1 MMNKEEILAKSK
13 QENRGMDYVNLE
25 VSRNSMQFGWV
36 VIVILLAAAMV
47 GNAVTQERASYEIG
61 FAILAGSAAVFGYK
75 YLKLRK
81 KHELVFTVLYGLGAL
96 ANLVGWILQL
106 TK

>member
-1 MMNKEEILAKSK
+1 MKKDENIL
-13 QENRGMDYVNLE
+13 
-25 VSRNSMQFGWV
+25 VSGLGTAGFD
-36 VIVILLAAAMV
+36 LF
-47 GNAVTQERASYEIG
+47 

-106 TK
+106 SVG

>member
-47 GNAVTQERASYEIG
+47 VNAVTQERASYEIG

-81 KHELVFTVLYGLGAL
+81 KHELVFTVLYGRGAL